1 VTSSAGAAS
10 SREPVVTLSPEQRVR
25 LLRAKLV
32 ALVRDHTGREA
43 EATEVG
49 TSVGLVADGHAAVLI
64 EDGHA
69 AALAGA
75 LLWAD
80 RQQAKDLTVYVDTG
94 AEQVARWAGYFSFGD
109 GPVQVRRVTGGT
121 SEPATAAPLP
131 APLHAPDGVEE
142 LTALLRAEGL
152 EVVVEQGQVR
162 GEVLG
167 LEVARLVRWP
177 AEVGGDGELHL
188 EAGVGRFDRDAVAAA
203 RPDESPEVALA
214 RTVEQVRAHR
224 FPGAPVHPLQ
234 LLARPRWLRA
244 TAIEEPASVGAR
256 RLEPVDMTTEAQGLK
271 DVHPAAAFGV
281 GDDGEPM
288 VLVCSTGVDLSLVP
302 LAADTRELHDPG
314 ARLVLALPGRDH
326 HRATVALA
334 GLLREPAELVDLA
347 PGWG

>member
-1 VTSSAGAAS
+1 MTSSAGAAS

-43 EATEVG
+43 EPTEVG
-49 TSVGLVADGHAAVLI
+49 TSVGLVADGHAGVLI
-64 EDGHA
+64 EDGHPG
-69 AALAGA
+69 ALAGA

-80 RQQAKDLTVYVDTG
+80 RQRATHLTVYVDTG
-94 AEQVARWAGYFSFGD
+94 AEQVARWAGYFEFGD
-109 GPVQVRRVTGGT
+109 GPVEVRCVTGGT
-121 SEPATAAPLP
+121 SEPAAAAALPTPVP
-131 APLHAPDGVEE
+131 APEGVDE
-142 LTALLRAEGL
+142 LTALLRDAGL

-162 GEVLG
+162 GEILG

-214 RTVEQVRAHR
+214 RTIDQVRAHR
-224 FPGAPVHPLQ
+224 FPGAPVHPIQ

-244 TAIEEPASVGAR
+244 TAIEDPASVGAR
-256 RLEPVDMTTEAQGLK
+256 RLAPVDMTTEAQGLK
-271 DVHPAAAFGV
+271 DVHPAAACGV
-281 GDDGEPM
+281 DLDGGPM

-302 LAADTRELHDPG
+302 LAADTRALHDPG

-326 HRATVALA
+326 HAATVALA
-334 GLLREPAELVDLA
+334 RLLREPAELVDLA